1 MNEKEK
7 IMINEYN
14 VNSLG
19 EYLTTIKELENS
31 KNFWFRGQASIE
43 HDGSWKL
50 VPKIQR
56 FVSVKDE
63 KEYFKKESNLN
74 NDFQSRASIFLESKP
89 DMDDFPSWL
98 TLMQHYG
105 FPTRLLDWS
114 RSSLYALYFATS
126 ERSENTDSKDAC
138 IWLLNPWKLN
148 EYANPESIE
157 CKNCN
162 NKKTCKKEDEDIEKC
177 KNPGTY
183 LYHMGHNVVKQIL
196 WPAFRVTDY
205 SRPKNKQWAIYKDK
219 VIAAYA
225 TQRDLRVFNQQSVFT
240 VHNSIKTLE
249 QIHKKIEAIAKKKKN
264 NEIEEIV
271 RSEKIEKNEKN
282 KIIEEIERIYNINN
296 HKLLEKIIIPAKHK
310 QEIFNDLYNSGITHS
325 VVFPDLEHVAK
336 DVQRL
341 YNIEK
346 DLIPEIAVL
355 K

>member
-1 MNEKEK
+1 
-7 IMINEYN
+7 
-14 VNSLG
+14 
-19 EYLTTIKELENS
+19 
-31 KNFWFRGQASIE
+31 
-43 HDGSWKL
+43 
-50 VPKIQR
+50 
-56 FVSVKDE
+56 
-63 KEYFKKESNLN
+63 
-74 NDFQSRASIFLESKP
+74 
-89 DMDDFPSWL
+89 
-98 TLMQHYG
+98 
-105 FPTRLLDWS
+105 
-114 RSSLYALYFATS
+114 
-126 ERSENTDSKDAC
+126 
-138 IWLLNPWKLN
+138 
-148 EYANPESIE
+148 
-157 CKNCN
+157 
-162 NKKTCKKEDEDIEKC
+162 
-177 KNPGTY
+177 
-183 LYHMGHNVVKQIL
+183 MGHNVVKQIL